1 MKKQFTLFKQGIF
14 AALVFLLFS
23 PSGLLA
29 QTWKAMDESSI
40 QMHNYAVESAVTLSF
55 DFKPHIAGGKNSA
68 VTNTMLTYMY
78 GVDDWQFTAANAAR
92 YEAVSFQVNDKG
104 YIMGGIDE
112 NGNYTK
118 DLWEYTQAGGWV
130 QKTDF
135 PGGPRAQAVAFVI
148 GTKAYVGTGSDGT
161 TLYKDFYEYNTTTG
175 SWTLINSLPGDARKN
190 AIAFGADG
198 KGYVG
203 TGSNASNTSLNDVWQ
218 YDTLSGNWTAK
229 NNFTGGAR
237 TSAIGLGLRKK
248 GYIGTG
254 INGTTCFKDF
264 WEYTPATDAWLK
276 LADFPGQA
284 RYEAAG
290 FVSGAKL
297 GIVFG
302 KNAAGTLLTDS
313 YYYKNGGYKYEYSL
327 SAQKICVG
335 STVVLKNLT
344 DDPDAYKYNF
354 NTNGVHRQLT
364 LVDTIHYTPTAPFM
378 AQTLELV
385 IYDRT
390 GLMTLGFARQDI
402 DISKI
407 DSIGLTTV
415 PDTCIGGVGKVL
427 TKVFSDSPFF
437 GPYMVG
443 PYRYEWSNSITHN
456 SINNLD
462 TLKNLSPGNFT
473 VTITDGGGCK
483 ATSKSVAVGTYMDKP
498 IVSLQTVSDTCLAKV
513 GKITAYPQ
521 TLKLPYQYSWS
532 NGKIT
537 ASITNLE
544 QGKYVAII
552 TDKNGCTT
560 KDSATVIQHID
571 TIKIAF
577 TTVDASC
584 NAATG
589 SLTAFPSKGTMPYTY
604 LWSTTENTSSI
615 DSIPAG
621 KYSIK
626 VTDKFGC
633 KTTDSV
639 LLKTSA
645 FAPVPPI
652 CMVTVDSSSKY
663 NIIQW
668 EKTNYV
674 HVDSFIV
681 YREITT
687 NSYKRIGAV
696 PYTALSSFTD
706 KEQTKYFPNTG
717 NPNAGTYRYKLQ
729 LVDECGNYSSLS
741 AFHNTIFIVNN
752 NGTFSWPQLYSIE
765 GSANPVSAY
774 ALLRDDNSTGNWH
787 IVNSVTGTQQVITDP
802 DYAMY
807 KNTASYRVS
816 TIWGTTCTPSFL
828 EPTEQRVN
836 GYKASLSN
844 VHGKIITTGVEFSS
858 LTNLSVE
865 LYPNPF
871 SEKTTIRI
879 SGLDNS
885 SKADV
890 KLYDHLGKEVFS
902 NSYENGTHQL
912 DRAQLANGLYF
923 MEVRHNGKMLSVKK
937 VVIND

>member
-1 MKKQFTLFKQGIF
+1 MNQRFTLLKHGFV
-14 AALVFLLFS
+14 ASLLTLLFF
-23 PSGLLA
+23 PSGLFA
-29 QTWKAMDESSI
+29 QKIWLPMDEQI
-40 QMHNYAVESAVTLSF
+40 VQMHNYAVESAVTLSF
-55 DFKPHIAGGKNSA
+55 DYKPHIAGGKNSA
-68 VTNTMLTYMY
+68 VTSNMLTYNFGY
-78 GVDDWQFTAANAAR
+78 YDWEAIGANAAR

-112 NGNYTK
+112 NGNYKK

-175 SWTLINSLPGDARKN
+175 SWRLINSLPGDERKN

-198 KGYVG
+198 KGYAG
-203 TGSNASNTSLNDVWQ
+203 TGSNTSNTALNDIWQ

-229 NNFTGGAR
+229 NNFPGGAR
-237 TSAIGLGLRKK
+237 TSAIGLGLRKN

-264 WEYTPATDAWLK
+264 WEYTPTTDSWVK
-276 LADFPGQA
+276 LTDLPGVA

-290 FVSGAKL
+290 FVCGAKL
-297 GIVFG
+297 GVVFG

-313 YYYKNGGYKYEYSL
+313 YYYKGIYNYDFSV
-327 SAQKICVG
+327 SAQKICLG
-335 STVVLKNLT
+335 STIVLKNLT
-344 DDPDAYKYNF
+344 DDPDAYKYELELDGKYKQVIF
-354 NTNGVHRQLT
+354 M
-364 LVDTIHYTPTAPFM
+364 DTIHYTPTAPGIG
-378 AQTLELV
+378 QTV
-385 IYDRT
+385 QMVVKDRT
-390 GLMTLGFARQDI
+390 GLITLGVGRHYPDV
-402 DISKI
+402 SRI
-407 DSIGLTTV
+407 DSIGLTTIQ
-415 PDTCIGGVGKVL
+415 DTCIGGVGAVL
-427 TKVFSDSPFF
+427 ARVFSDEGS
-437 GPYMVG
+437 GPYVLG
-443 PYRYEWSNSITHN
+443 PYKYEWSTSITHSSESN
-456 SINNLD
+456 RD
-462 TLKNLSPGNFT
+462 TLRNVHAGNIT

-483 ATSKSVAVGTYMDKP
+483 ATSKSAVVSTYTDKP
-498 IVSLQTVSDTCLAKV
+498 IVSLQVFPDICLAKI
-513 GKITAYPQ
+513 GKISAYPQ

-532 NGKIT
+532 NGKTT
-537 ASITNLE
+537 ASIANLE
-544 QGKYVAII
+544 QGKYITTI

-560 KDSATVIQHID
+560 KDSAIVIKHID

-589 SLTAFPSKGTMPYTY
+589 SLTANPSEGSAPYTY
-604 LWSTTENTSSI
+604 LWSTTENTPSI
-615 DSIPAG
+615 NSIPAG
-621 KYSIK
+621 SYYIK

-633 KTTDSV
+633 QTTDTALV
-639 LLKTSA
+639 KTSA
-645 FAPVPPI
+645 FAPVPSI

-687 NSYKRIGAV
+687 NSYKRIGAI
-696 PYTALSSFTD
+696 PYNALSSFTD

-752 NGTFSWPQLYSIE
+752 NGTFSWPQLYTIE
-765 GSANPVSAY
+765 ASANPVSAY

-816 TIWGTTCTPSFL
+816 TIWGTTCSPSFL

-844 VHGKIITTGVEFSS
+844 VHGKIIVTGIETAAV
-858 LTNLSVE
+858 TNLSVE
-865 LYPNPF
+865 LFPNPF
-871 SEKTTIRI
+871 SEKTTIII

-885 SKADV
+885 SKAEV

-902 NSYENGTHQL
+902 NLYENGTHQL
-912 DRAQLANGLYF
+912 ERAQLAKGLYF
-923 MEVRHNGKMLSVKK
+923 MEVRHSGKMLSVKK
-937 VVIND
+937 VVITD